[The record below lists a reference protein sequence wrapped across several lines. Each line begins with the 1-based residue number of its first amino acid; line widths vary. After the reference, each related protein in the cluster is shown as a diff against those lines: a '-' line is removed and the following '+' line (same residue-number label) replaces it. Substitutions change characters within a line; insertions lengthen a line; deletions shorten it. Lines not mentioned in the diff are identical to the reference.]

1 MTEYQGLESPGPT
14 TDMNKQSS
22 KSEQVHY
29 ETNAYSYILDTV
41 HGTIVIALALHIS
54 NAHIS

>member
-1 MTEYQGLESPGPT
+1 MTEYQGLESPGPKIG
-14 TDMNKQSS
+14 MNKQPS

-29 ETNAYSYILDTV
+29 ETDAYSYVLDTE
-41 HGTIVIALALHIS
+41 HGTIVIVLSLHIS